1 MNADDVI
8 ARRYRL
14 LRRRGRGGA
23 GEVWEADD
31 RQTRERVALKV
42 FVDGAAPAAALLS
55 RLRHPGLVRHLE
67 RIVAPGLTA
76 VTMELAD
83 ESLGQALRRGAGE
96 RGAALMVLRDVAA
109 ALAHLHGLTPAIVHG
124 DLKPDNV
131 LLFGGAARLG
141 DVGAVARMTL
151 AYAAPERWA
160 RPSAPAAPA
169 ADVYAFGVMAYEL
182 LAGAR
187 PFDGPIDVLDRL
199 HREAPPPPLAATV
212 PAALAALVARC
223 LAKPAADRPSAAEL
237 AEELARIAAALAG

>member
-23 GEVWEADD
+23 GEVWEAED
-31 RQTRERVALKV
+31 RQTRTRVALKV
-42 FVDGAAPAAALLS
+42 FVEGVAPPAAFLA
-55 RLRHPGLVRHLE
+55 RLRHPGLVRHLA
-67 RIVAPGLTA
+67 RIEVPGLSA

-83 ESLGQALRRGAGE
+83 ESLGQALRRGAH
-96 RGAALMVLRDVAA
+96 AAVAGLAVLRDVAA
-109 ALAHLHGLTPAIVHG
+109 TLAHLHALAPAIVHG

-141 DVGAVARMTL
+141 DIGAVARMTPV
-151 AYAAPERWA
+151 YAAPERWE
-160 RPSAPAAPA
+160 RPGAAVAPP
-169 ADVYAFGVMAYEL
+169 ADVYAFGVMAHEL

-187 PFDGPIDVLDRL
+187 PFDGPLAALERL
-199 HREAPPPPLAATV
+199 HREAAPPALAATV

-223 LAKPAADRPSAAEL
+223 LAKAAADRPSAA
-237 AEELARIAAALAG
+237 ALPDQLTAIEAG